1 MSTALQIHETLV
13 ATRSEYSWIT
23 SPPLVTPNLFHRQR
37 RRGTE
42 KRTANK
48 NRNLKKNRE
57 AGIGVDRS
65 QRVRVSAPHTR
76 AQLQSRDSPS
86 SFPHH
91 LLFESMVP
99 PMSMQICMRNAAMLV
114 SVMST
119 A

>member
-48 NRNLKKNRE
+48 NRNLKRKGGSR
-57 AGIGVDRS
+57 ADRS

-76 AQLQSRDSPS
+76 AQLQLQSREPPS